1 MKHGVKRLPRAAF
14 DKKAGADIRV
24 GDVLS
29 DWHESTEGES
39 LVAVAGLVTADRGSC
54 DQGTHVE
61 LNGSIVGCYDRAGH
75 VLILR
80 RDA

>member
-14 DKKAGADIRV
+14 DKRSGADIRV
-24 GDVLS
+24 GHVLS
-29 DWHESTEGES
+29 DWHESMEGES
-39 LVAVAGLVTADRGSC
+39 LVAVEGVVTAVGEGC

-61 LNGSIVGCYDRAGH
+61 LNGSRTVCYDRAGH